1 MKISFHLKIDL
12 IMVYSQKLEVDLHGW
27 EVEHCCSDKRLK
39 GNTDVNQTCLY
50 LNRGL
55 IKIMF
60 ALFTMNENDTLAFL
74 RFSGVCFFTSPEMF
88 SKVSLV
94 KQVYLI
100 PTEGGG
106 ALPPL
111 KFFFCITWKYWSRLF
126 KMLTFLTY
134 ICPSL

>member
-1 MKISFHLKIDL
+1 
-12 IMVYSQKLEVDLHGW
+12 MVYSQKLEVDLHGW

-106 ALPPL
+106 GLCPL
-111 KFFFCITWKYWSRLF
+111 LSFFFALLESIGLGCLKCWP
-126 KMLTFLTY
+126 FLLIY
-134 ICPSL
+134 APHCNLKAGL

>member
-1 MKISFHLKIDL
+1 
-12 IMVYSQKLEVDLHGW
+12 
-27 EVEHCCSDKRLK
+27 
-39 GNTDVNQTCLY
+39 
-50 LNRGL
+50 
-55 IKIMF
+55 MF

-74 RFSGVCFFTSPEMF
+74 RISGVYIFTSPEMF

-111 KFFFCITWKYWSRLF
+111 KFFFALLESIGPGCLKCWP
-126 KMLTFLTY
+126 FLLIY
-134 ICPSL
+134 APHCNLKAGL